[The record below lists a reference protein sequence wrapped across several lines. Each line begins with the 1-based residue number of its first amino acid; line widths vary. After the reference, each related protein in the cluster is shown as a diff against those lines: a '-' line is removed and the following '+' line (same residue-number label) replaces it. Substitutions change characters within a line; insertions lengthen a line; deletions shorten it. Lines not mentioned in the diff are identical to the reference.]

1 MKIYFLIISF
11 LSIVLFFLNCE
22 KNEIEFADENITIGT
37 QSPGF
42 SIYKTKEDY
51 FEYINVG
58 IDSLGNITSYPVYNK
73 NSINIVDIGNTKYK
87 YTQRWRLK
95 SGYIVDKE
103 IGCNN
108 AFTNVTFSEQ
118 INYIE
123 SNSCDITSDWY
134 QTRIIDKNPFLS
146 YYYTIGDTIPRLF
159 TLGEINEM
167 IENGTLETVF
177 TKIK

>member
-87 YTQRWRLK
+87 YTQRW
-95 SGYIVDKE
+95 
-103 IGCNN
+103 
-108 AFTNVTFSEQ
+108 
-118 INYIE
+118 
-123 SNSCDITSDWY
+123 
-134 QTRIIDKNPFLS
+134 
-146 YYYTIGDTIPRLF
+146 
-159 TLGEINEM
+159 
-167 IENGTLETVF
+167 
-177 TKIK
+177 